1 MQGWAFFSSLLAA
14 MEGRTRNILIGV
26 IVLFMVMA
34 VGSAIILPSLNPQID
49 PGVAEHARGRRLIGE
64 GKLDEAQGAFLEVL
78 QKYPGTASAARAQAD
93 KDYGIPFHQA
103 LRSAQAGQ
111 TAEAVTTL
119 NRVAREGAKTEW
131 GPKATEELA
140 RLGQRSPAAASDEAA
155 ARREQARQSR
165 LAQANALMEQ
175 GNAEEA
181 RGMFQG
187 LVQEGA
193 GDGVETA
200 ARLALTTLQATDDA
214 VRSNPEVARAR
225 VALHRARASL
235 LAYRGAKGKYPS
247 TLQDQDLEN
256 FGFSYPDLLNDVRRV
271 ESYQPE
277 GAARFQITA
286 VARDARGTRMRATEG
301 AVEDLP

>member
-1 MQGWAFFSSLLAA
+1 
-14 MEGRTRNILIGV
+14 MEDRTRNILIGL
-26 IVLFMVMA
+26 IVLFLVMG
-34 VGSAIILPSLNPQID
+34 VGSAIILPSLNREVD
-49 PGVAEHARGRRLIGE
+49 PGVAEHARGRRLMGE
-64 GKLDEAQGAFLEVL
+64 GKFGEAQGIFLEVL
-78 QKYPGTASAARAQAD
+78 KKYPGTASAAQAQAD
-93 KDYGIPFHQA
+93 KDYGIPYHQA

-131 GPKATEELA
+131 GGKAIEELA
-140 RLGQRSPAAASDEAA
+140 RLGQPAPAAAGDEAA
-155 ARREQARQSR
+155 ARREQARQAR
-165 LAQANALMEQ
+165 LAQANALVEQ

-181 RGMFQG
+181 RRMFQG

-193 GDGVETA
+193 GDAVEAA

-235 LAYRGAKGKYPS
+235 LAYRGANGRFPP
-247 TLQDQDLEN
+247 TLQDRGLEQ

-277 GAARFQITA
+277 GAGRFEITA
-286 VARDARGTRMRATEG
+286 VARDARGTRVRATEG

>member
-1 MQGWAFFSSLLAA
+1 
-14 MEGRTRNILIGV
+14 MEDRTRNILIGL
-26 IVLFMVMA
+26 IVLFLVMG
-34 VGSAIILPSLNPQID
+34 VGSAIILPSLNREVD
-49 PGVAEHARGRRLIGE
+49 PGVAEHARGRRLMGE
-64 GKLDEAQGAFLEVL
+64 EKFGEAQGAFLEVL
-78 QKYPGTASAARAQAD
+78 KKYPGTAAAAQAQAD
-93 KDYGIPFHQA
+93 KDYGIPYHQA

-111 TAEAVTTL
+111 IAEAVTTL

-131 GPKATEELA
+131 GGKATEELA
-140 RLGQRSPAAASDEAA
+140 RLGQPAPAAAGDEAA
-155 ARREQARQSR
+155 ARQEQARQGR
-165 LAQANALMEQ
+165 LAQANALVEQ

-181 RGMFQG
+181 RRMFQG

-193 GDGVETA
+193 GDAVEAA

-235 LAYRGAKGKYPS
+235 LAYRGANGRFPPS
-247 TLQDQDLEN
+247 LQDRGLEQ

-277 GAARFQITA
+277 GAGRFEITA
-286 VARDARGTRMRATEG
+286 VARDARGTRLRATEG